1 MLALDQAPQ
10 WRKKAKNGVKCSLY
24 TDVILFFFSFF
35 TRTSA
40 SSRAKRARRARKKNK
55 ELFSIFFFPHHYPLA
70 LAVNKSPAVYIT
82 ALAHLRPTL
91 RPPWLV
97 PLLFARPTKP
107 LCFADY
113 VTKFID
119 REGLENRQASS
130 AALRVNSL
138 EHSGGQQS
146 ASESVND
153 CRNSILMTF
162 TSHHLL
168 IG

>member
-1 MLALDQAPQ
+1 MDQAPQ
-10 WRKKAKNGVKCSLY
+10 WRKNAKNGVKCSLY

-55 ELFSIFFFPHHYPLA
+55 ELFFIFFFPHHYPLA

-107 LCFADY
+107 LCY
-113 VTKFID
+113 ETT
-119 REGLENRQASS
+119 SP
-130 AALRVNSL
+130 NSL
-138 EHSGGQQS
+138 TEKAWKIGKPPRQLSGALGWPTERLRELKRLQKFYTDDVHQS
-146 ASESVND
+146 PPSD
-153 CRNSILMTF
+153 
-162 TSHHLL
+162 
-168 IG
+168 